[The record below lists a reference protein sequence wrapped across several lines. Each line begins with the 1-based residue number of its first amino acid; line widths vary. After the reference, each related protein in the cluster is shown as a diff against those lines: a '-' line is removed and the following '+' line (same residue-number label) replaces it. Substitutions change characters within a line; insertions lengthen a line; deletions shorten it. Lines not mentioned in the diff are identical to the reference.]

1 VEERLETNEIEK
13 KSPSLWGIL
22 WSPSEHFARIKE
34 KPKIWGPLLMI
45 ILVFS
50 IGMIIVT
57 TNTELGTEGISADE
71 LALIKPFLVIGSIIA
86 GVIVPIVIAFIGT
99 LVYLLI
105 ARIARSN
112 VSFRQLFSMNV
123 YLLILTALSM
133 IVNGIGMVI
142 TGSST
147 TTFTS
152 LTTLIPADGALKAV
166 FDNIE
171 VFSIWGVI
179 LSAIGLQKVA
189 SFSKG
194 LAWGVS
200 IGFYMLTIF
209 FSMIGWS

>member
-1 VEERLETNEIEK
+1 MEVRLETNEIEK

-22 WSPSEHFARIKE
+22 WNPSEHFARIKE

-57 TNTELGTEGISADE
+57 TNTGSENEGLPEE
-71 LALIKPFLVIGSIIA
+71 LAPFLVIGSIIA
-86 GVIVPIVIAFIGT
+86 GVIVPIVTAFIGT

-105 ARIARSN
+105 ARLARSN

-123 YLLILTALSM
+123 YLLILTALGM

-171 VFSIWGVI
+171 VFSIWSVI

-189 SFSKG
+189 SFSKE

-200 IGFYMLTIF
+200 IGFYMLSIF
-209 FSMIGWS
+209 FSMIGWA

>member
-1 VEERLETNEIEK
+1 MEERLETNEIEK

-57 TNTELGTEGISADE
+57 TNTESGTEDLPEE
-71 LALIKPFLVIGSIIA
+71 LAPFLVIGSIIA
-86 GVIVPIVIAFIGT
+86 GVIVPIVTAFIGT

-105 ARIARSN
+105 ARLARSN

-123 YLLILTALSM
+123 YLLIITALGM

-171 VFSIWGVI
+171 VFSIWSVI
-179 LSAIGLQKVA
+179 LSAIGLQNVA
-189 SFSKG
+189 SFSKE

-200 IGFYMLTIF
+200 IGFYMLSIF